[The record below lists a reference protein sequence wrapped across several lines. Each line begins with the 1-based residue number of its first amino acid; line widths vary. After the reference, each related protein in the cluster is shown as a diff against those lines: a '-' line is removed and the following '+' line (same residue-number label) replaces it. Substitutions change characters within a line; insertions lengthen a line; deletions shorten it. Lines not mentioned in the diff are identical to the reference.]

1 MTVNRESKQHP
12 RAPVQVASFIYDPE
26 ITETEPPDHVTA
38 IPEGPQTGSIRFL
51 LNAER
56 FLERGLYAGMVLMGI
71 GLATIMFVQVLLR
84 YVFALPFVGIEELAL
99 LMGAWFYFLGLA
111 YVTRNGEHIHGGI
124 VTLLIKSPTKIQ
136 SIRLLMTLV
145 SIAACLVFGYYA
157 GKYAFFEIERGRASS
172 YMRWPKGLWS
182 ASMIIGFAGT
192 IIYLALQA
200 INQTIDLKTRLS
212 FEKKG

>member
-1 MTVNRESKQHP
+1 MNRESKQHP

-38 IPEGPQTGSIRFL
+38 IPEGPQSRSMTAL
-51 LNAER
+51 LKAEW
-56 FLERGLYAGMVLMGI
+56 FLERSLYFGLVLMGI
-71 GLATIMFVQVLLR
+71 GLAAIMFVQVLLR

-124 VTLLIKSPTKIQ
+124 VTLLIKSPRKIQ
-136 SIRLLMTLV
+136 GIRLIMTV
-145 SIAACLVFGYYA
+145 ASIAACLVFGYYA
-157 GKYAFFEIERGRASS
+157 SKYAIFEIERGRASS

-192 IIYLALQA
+192 IIYLSLQA
-200 INQTIDLKTRLS
+200 INQIIDLKTRLS
-212 FEKKG
+212 IVKKG